1 MSKVKTCYNLELLL
15 KCREQSDALDLW
27 TPENKLTRDT
37 KIQFICSCGNL
48 NKTVF
53 RHIYKTGMKCFDCK
67 MRISQEILRKKNL
80 EEYGVES
87 TNQLES
93 VKQKIRETNLERRG
107 VEHAFQSESVK
118 QKIRETNLERRG
130 VENPFQSEEIKQKI
144 RETNLERRG
153 VEYPLQCDEVK
164 QKIRETNMEKRGFE
178 YPLQCDEVKQK
189 NRETNMEKRGVE
201 NPFQSEEIKRKIKET
216 NREKYGVENPF
227 QSEEIK
233 QKTREKNV
241 EKYGYEYP
249 HQTQEVKEKIQKSY
263 KKYWMDNFGVENSSQ
278 VPEIFEKIQ
287 KNSRKLKS
295 YILPSGKEVKIQGY
309 EHYALDSLVQIYKE
323 DEIVVGA
330 GNVPRIFYS
339 FQNQMKRYFMD
350 IYIPKNNL
358 VIEVKSDYTMD
369 KELEKNLAK
378 RKACIEEGYDF
389 QFWIYNKKLNLQIV
403 NKEEEYL
410 TQSK

>member
-27 TPENKLTRDT
+27 IPENKLTRDT

-48 NKTVF
+48 NKTGF
-53 RHIYKTGMKCFDCK
+53 RHIHKTGMKCFDCK
-67 MRISQEILRKKNL
+67 IKLKQELLNKKNL
-80 EEYGVES
+80 EKY
-87 TNQLES
+87 
-93 VKQKIRETNLERRG
+93 
-107 VEHAFQSESVK
+107 
-118 QKIRETNLERRG
+118 G
-130 VENPFQSEEIKQKI
+130 VENPFQSEEVKQKI
-144 RETNLERRG
+144 RETNREKYGVENPFQSEEVKQKIKETNLERRG
-153 VEYPLQCDEVK
+153 VEYPLQCEEIK
-164 QKIRETNMEKRGFE
+164 QKIKETNREK
-178 YPLQCDEVKQK
+178 Y
-189 NRETNMEKRGVE
+189 GVE

-249 HQTQEVKEKIQKSY
+249 HQTQEVKEKIKKSY

-278 VPEIFEKIQ
+278 VPEVFEKIQ
-287 KNSRKLKS
+287 KNSRKFKF
-295 YILPSGKEVKIQGY
+295 YILPSGKELKIQGY
-309 EHYALDSLVQIYKE
+309 ENYALDSLVQFYTE

-330 GNVPRIFYS
+330 GNVPRIFYP
-339 FQNQMKRYFMD
+339 FQNKIKRYYTD

-358 VIEVKSDYTMD
+358 LIEVKSDYTME

-403 NKEEEYL
+403 NKEDEYVL
-410 TQSK
+410 QSK

>member
-1 MSKVKTCYNLELLL
+1 
-15 KCREQSDALDLW
+15 
-27 TPENKLTRDT
+27 
-37 KIQFICSCGNL
+37 
-48 NKTVF
+48 
-53 RHIYKTGMKCFDCK
+53 

-93 VKQKIRETNLERRG
+93 VKEKKRETNLERRG
-107 VEHAFQSESVK
+107 VEYAFQSVEVK

-130 VENPFQSEEIKQKI
+130 VEYQSQSDEVKQKIRKTNLERRVVENPFQSKEVKQKI
-144 RETNLERRG
+144 RKTNLERRG
-153 VEYPLQCDEVK
+153 VEYPSQSVEVK
-164 QKIRETNMEKRGFE
+164 QKI
-178 YPLQCDEVKQK
+178 
-189 NRETNMEKRGVE
+189 
-201 NPFQSEEIKRKIKET
+201 
-216 NREKYGVENPF
+216 
-227 QSEEIK
+227 
-233 QKTREKNV
+233 REKNV

-278 VPEIFEKIQ
+278 VPEVFEKIQ
-287 KNSRKLKS
+287 KNSRKFKF
-295 YILPSGKEVKIQGY
+295 YILPSGKELKIQGY
-309 EHYALDSLVQIYKE
+309 ENYALDSLVQFYTE

-330 GNVPRIFYS
+330 GNVPRIFYP
-339 FQNQMKRYFMD
+339 FQNKIKRYYTD

-358 VIEVKSDYTMD
+358 LIEVKSDYTME